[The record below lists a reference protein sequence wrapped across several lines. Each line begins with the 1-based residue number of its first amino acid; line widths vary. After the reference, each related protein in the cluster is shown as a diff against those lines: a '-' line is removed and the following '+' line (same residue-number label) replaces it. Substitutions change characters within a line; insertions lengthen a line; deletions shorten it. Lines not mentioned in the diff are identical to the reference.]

1 MAATGRYGSI
11 NAHSASVT
19 SKRTTS
25 EFYQPRSARHRAPPR
40 SEPQTAPSAGRTLAG
55 GTPTADCVSST
66 VPAGWRIAGFHG
78 RAGQEMD
85 RLGMIYTPIG

>member
-1 MAATGRYGSI
+1 M
-11 NAHSASVT
+11 
-19 SKRTTS
+19 
-25 EFYQPRSARHRAPPR
+25 
-40 SEPQTAPSAGRTLAG
+40 AG

-66 VPAGWRIAGFHG
+66 APAGWRIAGFHG